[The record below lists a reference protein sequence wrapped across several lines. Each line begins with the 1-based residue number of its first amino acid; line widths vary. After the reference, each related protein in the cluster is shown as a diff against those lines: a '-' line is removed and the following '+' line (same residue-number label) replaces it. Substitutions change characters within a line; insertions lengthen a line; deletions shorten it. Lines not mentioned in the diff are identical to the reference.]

1 MWIRLYAEGA
11 PLRIE
16 EKGAT
21 KFEDQGLAAYGR
33 LCPTALGSV
42 PPSASTQQQSDT
54 QPRPAPHPNPFARM
68 WFSANLALFG
78 HVNRS
83 RTKSQTGGR
92 TILHINLSRRSKE
105 NR

>member
-42 PPSASTQQQSDT
+42 PPRV
-54 QPRPAPHPNPFARM
+54 RPPN
-68 WFSANLALFG
+68 N
-78 HVNRS
+78 S
-83 RTKSQTGGR
+83 RTPSRALRHTLTPLQECGSVQTWLYLV
-92 TILHINLSRRSKE
+92 T
-105 NR
+105 